1 MFDLSLTAKI
11 SLTLILSVGL
21 IYILLLMI
29 REKIKIEIGLLWIIS
44 FLAAI
49 IIIIFDKI
57 LKFLTEVIGGVLPS
71 SGLSLLAFAFIF
83 LLLIVFSSNISFLF
97 DKVKNLS
104 QYISYL
110 EKRIRDL
117 ENKVDTKTKKK

>member
-57 LKFLTEVIGGVLPS
+57 LKFLTEAIGGVLPS

-117 ENKVDTKTKKK
+117 ENKTDTKTKKK